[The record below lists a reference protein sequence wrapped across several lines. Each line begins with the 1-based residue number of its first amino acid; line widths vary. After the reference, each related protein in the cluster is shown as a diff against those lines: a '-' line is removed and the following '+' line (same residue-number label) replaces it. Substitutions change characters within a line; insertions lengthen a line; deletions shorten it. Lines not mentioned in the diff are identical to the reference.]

1 MDKTL
6 KVAKSQN
13 DKEQPKLQDA
23 NSNQIGENLSNALSV
38 NQKSQSMTNEH
49 NELFSKVTLKNV
61 PDSHLKNIPEK
72 DMDGLN
78 SPPSPVLS
86 PTQSESPVS
95 FTGHGLY
102 KLQALGI
109 KESELG
115 EYLFDYFSTLP
126 QIFLNHYDHSL
137 SSIQKT
143 LYPCLTQQYL
153 RIINKETRLARGLVI
168 FGLETTYNSIL
179 IVHLSS
185 SDKHDY
191 PSLLSDTL
199 KTLHKDFPHVTTLK
213 LLLRYSSDSR
223 NAYLLDPGLRAAV
236 VDQLGFSLSSILH
249 EGGQSIGCFV
259 RKREL
264 PDRGV
269 RIFDFGKKGL
279 GRGEASGVGL
289 TCSVEVVLVSVGGGL
304 MPAKGSRFHQPPN
317 TFKWTTESLLKPT
330 VEGDDEPYVDEHKQ
344 KFKEIVDWIHETQ
357 RDIDLRA
364 VLTAAL
370 AHYTT
375 MCSRWNKTD
384 FEVAGYD
391 ITSSNFAKPRD
402 GVIKLPVSS

>member
-137 SSIQKT
+137 SSIQKM
-143 LYPCLTQQYL
+143 LYPCLTQQDL
-153 RIINKETRLARGLVI
+153 RIINKEKRFARGMVI
-168 FGLETTYNSIL
+168 FGLETDRKSTRLNSSHSQI
-179 IVHLSS
+179 S
-185 SDKHDY
+185 
-191 PSLLSDTL
+191 
-199 KTLHKDFPHVTTLK
+199 
-213 LLLRYSSDSR
+213 YS
-223 NAYLLDPGLRAAV
+223 
-236 VDQLGFSLSSILH
+236 
-249 EGGQSIGCFV
+249 
-259 RKREL
+259 
-264 PDRGV
+264 
-269 RIFDFGKKGL
+269 
-279 GRGEASGVGL
+279 
-289 TCSVEVVLVSVGGGL
+289 T
-304 MPAKGSRFHQPPN
+304 
-317 TFKWTTESLLKPT
+317 
-330 VEGDDEPYVDEHKQ
+330 
-344 KFKEIVDWIHETQ
+344 
-357 RDIDLRA
+357 
-364 VLTAAL
+364 
-370 AHYTT
+370 
-375 MCSRWNKTD
+375 
-384 FEVAGYD
+384 
-391 ITSSNFAKPRD
+391 
-402 GVIKLPVSS
+402 